1 MTNLTFPVQEP
12 CLQWAEFFAG
22 GGMARAGLGD
32 NWKCV
37 LANDFDDIK
46 VKCYGENWGS
56 HDLIAGDIRT
66 ISPNNIPD
74 NLDLAWASTPC
85 QNFSSAGMGEGLLGS
100 SSSVFTAW
108 WELIQKKQASGTH
121 PKIVVLENV
130 RGLLKSRNGQDF
142 RTVAES
148 FGFNGYRFGV
158 VVVDAI
164 HFLPQSRPRIFLVAI
179 RDDVAIP
186 PHLLSLN
193 PIQIWHPDD
202 LMSALQHLPED
213 LRQRHIWWRLPSPPL
228 KALTLFDILEH
239 DASVWHTPDQTKKL
253 LDAMSLIN
261 IGKLKNAASLNSLV
275 VGTLFR
281 RMRPYEGKMRSFT
294 EVRLDGIAGCLRASD
309 GGSSRQML
317 IFIEGETI
325 KTRHMTARES
335 ARLMGLPEHYSL
347 PIAKTHA
354 AKVVG
359 DGVAIPVVKFLADS
373 LLSPLALAR
382 KYSAI
387 KLC

>member
-1 MTNLTFPVQEP
+1 
-12 CLQWAEFFAG
+12 
-22 GGMARAGLGD
+22 MARAGLGS

-37 LANDFDDIK
+37 LANDVDYIK
-46 VKCYGENWGS
+46 VKCYAENWGND
-56 HDLIAGDIRT
+56 DLIPGDIRAV
-66 ISPNNIPD
+66 SPTVVPD

-85 QNFSSAGMGEGLLGS
+85 QNFSSAGMGEGLLGA

-108 WELIQKKQASGTH
+108 WEIIQKKYISGTH
-121 PKIVVLENV
+121 PKIIVLENV

-148 FGFNGYRFGV
+148 FGFNGYNFGV

-179 RDDVAIP
+179 RDDIEIP
-186 PHLLSLN
+186 IHLLSLN
-193 PIQIWHPDD
+193 PVQVWHPDD
-202 LMSALQHLPED
+202 LISAFENLPEA
-213 LRQRHIWWRLPSPPL
+213 LRQRHVWWRLPAPPVMS
-228 KALTLFDILEH
+228 LTLSDILER
-239 DASVWHTPDQTKKL
+239 DASVWHTAEQTQKL
-253 LDAMSLIN
+253 VDAMSHIN
-261 IGKLKNAASLNSLV
+261 ISKVRNAAKSDSLV

-281 RMRPYEGKMRSFT
+281 RMRPYEGRMRSFT
-294 EVRLDGIAGCLRASD
+294 EIRLDGVAGCLRASD

-335 ARLMGLPEHYSL
+335 ARLMGLPDDYSL
-347 PIAKTHA
+347 PSTKTHA

-359 DGVAIPVVKFLADS
+359 DGVAIPVVQFLAES
-373 LLSPLALAR
+373 LLSPLALAG
-382 KYSAI
+382 KYSALNLI
-387 KLC
+387 

>member
-1 MTNLTFPVQEP
+1 
-12 CLQWAEFFAG
+12 
-22 GGMARAGLGD
+22 MARAGLGD

-179 RDDVAIP
+179 RDDVTIP
-186 PHLLSLN
+186 PHLISLN

-202 LMSALQHLPED
+202 LMNALQNLPED
-213 LRQRHIWWRLPSPPL
+213 LRQRHIWWRLPFPPL

-261 IGKLKNAASLNSLV
+261 IGKLENAASLNSLV

-382 KYSAI
+382 KYSTI

>member
-1 MTNLTFPVQEP
+1 
-12 CLQWAEFFAG
+12 
-22 GGMARAGLGD
+22 MARAGLGD